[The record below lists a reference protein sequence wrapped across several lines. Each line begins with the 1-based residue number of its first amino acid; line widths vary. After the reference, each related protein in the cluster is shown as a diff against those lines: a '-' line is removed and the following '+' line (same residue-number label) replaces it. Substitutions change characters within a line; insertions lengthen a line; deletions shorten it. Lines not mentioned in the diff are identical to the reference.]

1 MYTTKAGIKDMRQ
14 FVSLFLSISKAN
26 LDTCPS
32 VDNIGLPL
40 FITGRALPSNKSTVV
55 GIDGLVVLGC
65 EQ

>member
-32 VDNIGLPL
+32 VDNIGLSLSP
-40 FITGRALPSNKSTVV
+40 GGALSSNKSTVV

>member
-1 MYTTKAGIKDMRQ
+1 MYTTKAGIKDMKQ

-40 FITGRALPSNKSTVV
+40 SPG
-55 GIDGLVVLGC
+55 GHYLVTSLLL
-65 EQ
+65 